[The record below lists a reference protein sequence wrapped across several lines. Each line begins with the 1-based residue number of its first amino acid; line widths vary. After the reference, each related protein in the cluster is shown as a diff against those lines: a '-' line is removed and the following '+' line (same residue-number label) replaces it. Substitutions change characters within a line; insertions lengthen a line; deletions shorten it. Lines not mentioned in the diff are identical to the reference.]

1 MKKPIKSPKR
11 TTIKDMVPKK
21 DAKGGGS
28 KSPGGVISPSGFNGT
43 NHNETFVCDG
53 C

>member
-1 MKKPIKSPKR
+1 MKKPIKSPKGMK
-11 TTIKDMVPKK
+11 IKDMVPKK

-28 KSPGGVISPSGFNGT
+28 KGPGGSISPSGIQS
-43 NHNETFVCDG
+43 NHNETFICDG